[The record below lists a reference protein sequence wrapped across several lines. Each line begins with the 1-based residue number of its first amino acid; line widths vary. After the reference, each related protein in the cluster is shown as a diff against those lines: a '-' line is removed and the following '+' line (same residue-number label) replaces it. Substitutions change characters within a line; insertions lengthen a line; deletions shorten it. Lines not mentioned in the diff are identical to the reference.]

1 MKTRGKQNGGSQAQL
16 LRTPISRMNTLGIV
30 VSEPRNAQ
38 QKGAS
43 VGALGPAP
51 PFTVLHFKKKVVPHT
66 REILLSPM
74 SFIIFS
80 NVNIFMYLKSRNAG
94 SLGSAT
100 QELRQVSSRN
110 ASVSSALSSPETETQ
125 TGVKERQLQ
134 KCHLELQVR
143 NTFFSQ
149 T

>member
-1 MKTRGKQNGGSQAQL
+1 
-16 LRTPISRMNTLGIV
+16 
-30 VSEPRNAQ
+30 
-38 QKGAS
+38 
-43 VGALGPAP
+43 
-51 PFTVLHFKKKVVPHT
+51 
-66 REILLSPM
+66 M

-80 NVNIFMYLKSRNAG
+80 NVNTFMYLKSRNAG

-110 ASVSSALSSPETETQ
+110 ASVPSALSSPETETQ